1 MFVICWVSLCM
12 VIRPLFSPRRKWRG
26 EVGKRRF
33 LGTHTGCSIATLG
46 RLVDNEERGGAGPG
60 LPFLLLST
68 WCSWDGRMSKSADE
82 LPSASIVPKRAIGL
96 GIELSAV
103 YHPANTPQCLA
114 FNADVQS
121 PSKLTSLHRGAALV
135 LSSPWAGSIGTPL
148 FSMKTKISTT

>member
-1 MFVICWVSLCM
+1 MFAICWVSLCM

-33 LGTHTGCSIATLG
+33 LGTHTACSIATLG
-46 RLVDNEERGGAGPG
+46 RLVDNEERGGTGPG

-68 WCSWDGRMSKSADE
+68 CCSWDGRMSKSADE
-82 LPSASIVPKRAIGL
+82 LPSASQRAIGL

-114 FNADVQS
+114 FNADAQS
-121 PSKLTSLHRGAALV
+121 PSKLTRVHRGASLV

-148 FSMKTKISTT
+148 FPMKTKIFTT